1 MSLEHVI
8 EMSTH
13 SDDCRR
19 KSSVFKFEGQGYLLI
34 AVSLISVLF
43 LFLGFAIETGRNG
56 PASSGELIVI
66 GGVFLFFFIGI
77 LILWQQSPI
86 VIDEQGISRCLW
98 GGKWQTISWDKIRV
112 NKIFPYFH
120 PFVKKMVT

>member
-34 AVSLISVLF
+34 AVSLISGLF

-66 GGVFLFFFIGI
+66 GGFFLFFFIGI
-77 LILWQQSPI
+77 FILRQQSAI
-86 VIDEQGISRCLW
+86 RIYEQGIPQSLFSSKCPTL
-98 GGKWQTISWDKIRV
+98 
-112 NKIFPYFH
+112 
-120 PFVKKMVT
+120 PFANIPVIKV